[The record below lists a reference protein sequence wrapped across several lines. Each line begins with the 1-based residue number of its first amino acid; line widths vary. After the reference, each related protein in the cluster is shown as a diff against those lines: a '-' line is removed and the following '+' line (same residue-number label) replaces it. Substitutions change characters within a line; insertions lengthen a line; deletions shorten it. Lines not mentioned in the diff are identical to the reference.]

1 MVFYMYK
8 QWRWIDKMKIRNLQ
22 LVGISAV
29 ALVLFIAAIGILP
42 ATAVDVSVT
51 RDLPDDPVYPD
62 DEINVSLSQSGFL
75 LDAGY
80 VTETLPEGFEYVRGS
95 LPSESYKYDEE
106 TNELRIEFKIEQ
118 TITYRVQ
125 AGTAEQIEN
134 AVFSGTWET
143 LDTGGDGK
151 ITGDVTGDTSLTL
164 GVGPKPTPTPTPTE
178 APPSGGNGGGG
189 NGGVITPTPT
199 ATSGVTPSA
208 SPGATPTGSPGI
220 TVPPVSPT
228 GTPTTATSSPTSSPT
243 SQPLIPGFEAV
254 FAVAGLLA
262 VAQLVIRRARRG

>member
-1 MVFYMYK
+1 
-8 QWRWIDKMKIRNLQ
+8 MKIRNLQ

-42 ATAVDVSVT
+42 ATAADVSVT
-51 RDLPDDPVYPD
+51 RDLPDDPVYPA
-62 DEINVSLSQSGFL
+62 DEISISLNQSGFVVNT
-75 LDAGY
+75 GI

-95 LPSESYKYDEE
+95 LPSESYEYDEE
-106 TNELRIEFKIEQ
+106 TNELRINFANEQ

-143 LDTGGDGK
+143 LDMQMNEL
-151 ITGDVTGDTSLTL
+151 TGDVTGDTSLTL
-164 GVGPKPTPTPTPTE
+164 GEGPKPTPTPTPTE
-178 APPSGGNGGGG
+178 APSSGGGG
-189 NGGVITPTPT
+189 NGGVIAPTPT
-199 ATSGVTPSA
+199 ATSGMTPSA

-220 TVPPVSPT
+220 TVPPGSPT
-228 GTPTTATSSPTSSPT
+228 GTPTTAASSPTSSPT

-254 FAVAGLLA
+254 FAVAGLLT